1 MRNIKP
7 RYVDIAETLER
18 ELTELAPNSLLPT
31 EEQMSRRFEVSRI
44 TVRAALELLEN
55 SGQISRMRGR
65 GTIVSPKKLVRTFSP
80 FLSFE
85 ADMKSRGITFK
96 TQVLSFEKSIIAP
109 ARFVE
114 QLELP
119 ADSRVARLSL
129 VRLVNEQ
136 QVCHDQRYY
145 PEEIGKLI
153 DPSQAETKACS
164 EIIQSAMGEKIR
176 RVRWDSEILSS
187 SQDVASALGLA
198 NRALVFTSNYT
209 WFAKKR
215 RPIETGL
222 VSYRVDRCKFR
233 FEERLRED
241 MGDDDTV

>member
-7 RYVDIAETLER
+7 RYVSIAETLER
-18 ELTELAPNSLLPT
+18 ELAELAPNSLLPT
-31 EEQMSRRFEVSRI
+31 EEQMSKRFEVSRI

-85 ADMKSRGITFK
+85 ADMKSHGIDFK
-96 TQVLSFEKSIIAP
+96 TQVLSFERGIIAP
-109 ARFVE
+109 PKFTQ

-129 VRLVNEQ
+129 IRLVKD
-136 QVCHDQRYY
+136 QVICHDHRYY
-145 PEEIGKLI
+145 PADIGSKI
-153 DPSQAETKACS
+153 DPAQAETKACS
-164 EIIQSAMGEKIR
+164 EIIQSAIGEKIR
-176 RVRWDSEILSS
+176 RVRWDSEIMSS
-187 SQDVASALGLA
+187 SQEVASALELA

-233 FEERLRED
+233 FEERLRDD
-241 MGDDDTV
+241 MSDDDDT

>member
-18 ELTELAPNSLLPT
+18 ELVELSPNSLLPT
-31 EEQMSRRFEVSRI
+31 EEQMSKRFEVSRI

-85 ADMKSRGITFK
+85 ADMKSHGIDFK
-96 TQVLSFEKSIIAP
+96 TQVLSFEKSVTAP
-109 ARFVE
+109 PKFLQ

-119 ADSRVARLSL
+119 AGSLVTRLSL
-129 VRLVNEQ
+129 VRLVEEQ
-136 QVCHDQRYY
+136 VICHDQRYY
-145 PEEIGKLI
+145 PDEIGNKI
-153 DPSQAETKACS
+153 DPAQAETKACS
-164 EIIQSAMGEKIR
+164 EIIQNAIGEKIR

-187 SQDVASALGLA
+187 SQDVAAALGLA

-233 FEERLRED
+233 FEERLRDD
-241 MGDDDTV
+241 MSDDDAP